1 MGTLEDIQDRDRET
15 QAAIAAVTEAVNR
28 DTFHPT
34 DQGLGQIH
42 MAVDRAKSA
51 VRVEMAALKAVLA
64 KLEALDTETKLRLQE
79 RADIAARRRLEHRAT
94 PEYVR
99 SAAELDESA
108 QRLARARGPSIA
120 LPGGPIPMRGG
131 WPMQQAEK
139 AYRTGEP
146 TRPPPEAFG
155 RYAAPPPPSGLDER
169 REEWRR
175 KHGLE

>member
-1 MGTLEDIQDRDRET
+1 MGTLEDVQDRDRVT
-15 QAAIAAVTEAVNR
+15 QTAIARVTEAVKR

-34 DQGLGQIH
+34 DQGLSDIH
-42 MAVDRAKSA
+42 MAVDMAKSA
-51 VRVEMAALKAVLA
+51 VREEMAGLRKVLQ
-64 KLEALDTETKLRLQE
+64 KLVDLDTETKLRMEE
-79 RADIAARRRLEHRAT
+79 RERRPPPDLADLLFPLPPSPPST
-94 PEYVR
+94 G
-99 SAAELDESA
+99 
-108 QRLARARGPSIA
+108 LARARGPSIA

-155 RYAAPPPPSGLDER
+155 RYAAPPPPSNLDER